1 MRYGS
6 VFRCLSLYLLL
17 VVTSL
22 PVSSGQDPM
31 RPSISPKTVEISKQI
46 MPSVDWRL
54 NLIRQTD
61 AAKIALINGKMLKV
75 GGYVDGAQVTAIGE
89 HQVMLKLAN
98 DRFMKLNLPS
108 IRLRNGS
115 K

>member
-6 VFRCLSLYLLL
+6 VFRYFTLCLLL
-17 VVTSL
+17 LLTAL
-22 PVSSGQDPM
+22 PASSGQDPM
-31 RPSISPKTVEISKQI
+31 RPSISQKKGAGSKQI
-46 MPSVDWRL
+46 MPPVAWRL

-61 AAKIALINGKMLKV
+61 AARVALINGKMMRV
-75 GGYVDGAQVTAIGE
+75 GGHVDGAQVTAIGE

-98 DRFMKLNLPS
+98 NRVMKLNLPS
-108 IRLRNGS
+108 IQLRKGS